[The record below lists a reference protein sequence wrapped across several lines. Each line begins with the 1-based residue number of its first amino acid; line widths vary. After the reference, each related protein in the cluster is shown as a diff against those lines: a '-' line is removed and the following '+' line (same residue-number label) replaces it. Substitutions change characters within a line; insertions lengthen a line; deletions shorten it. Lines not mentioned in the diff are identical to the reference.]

1 MTINTATMR
10 FTTVLPL
17 LACAVGL
24 STAAGFQVA
33 SLDPATD
40 TDRESATPCGFKIAP
55 CRSGFV
61 CVANDPA
68 CPPVRGENC
77 AGKCLKAQPTLTTK
91 VPITKVPITTK
102 VPVTKVP
109 VTTKVPI
116 TTKAATKTLRPTK
129 TPRPTKTAYP
139 SCGGMRIE
147 QVFCPKGSVCVDDPH
162 VEGCGMACDRP
173 GICVDATKAE
183 FCGGI
188 AGFRCPAGKM
198 CIDDPRDDCSV
209 ENGGADC
216 GGMCV

>member
-1 MTINTATMR
+1 MR
-10 FTTVLPL
+10 LTTVLPL

-24 STAAGFQVA
+24 SSAAGFQVA
-33 SLDPATD
+33 SLDPE
-40 TDRESATPCGFKIAP
+40 TDRESANPCGFKIAP

-77 AGKCLKAQPTLTTK
+77 AGKCLKAAVPTLTTK
-91 VPITKVPITTK
+91 VPITKVP
-102 VPVTKVP
+102 
-109 VTTKVPI
+109 VTTKAP
-116 TTKAATKTLRPTK
+116 TKTVRPTK
-129 TPRPTKTAYP
+129 TPRPTKTSYP

-173 GICVDATKAE
+173 GICVETAKAE

-188 AGFRCPAGKM
+188 AGFRCPEGKM
-198 CIDDPRDDCSV
+198 CIDDPRDDCSAD
-209 ENGGADC
+209 NGGADC